1 MDPNLLK
8 IAQKCAQHLSFNG
21 LLLKNGS
28 KLMFFVG
35 TTWKSTK
42 FCIRNM
48 KKVNMVPDPPPY
60 PLIHPCFGLRNLR
73 FLNFRWQK
81 RQKSNSSFKNDPIL
95 LKFDLKHHFNEI
107 LNCCVG
113 NLSILSQTALI
124 EVSNHENW
132 LKSSKMDFFARFS
145 TIISKFVKIV
155 KIPTQRLK
163 IFV

>member
-1 MDPNLLK
+1 MKEHK
-8 IAQKCAQHLSFNG
+8 ILYQKHE
-21 LLLKNGS
+21 
-28 KLMFFVG
+28 
-35 TTWKSTK
+35 KSEYGP
-42 FCIRNM
+42 R
-48 KKVNMVPDPPPY
+48 PPPY

-155 KIPTQRLK
+155 KIPTQRLES
-163 IFV
+163 FV